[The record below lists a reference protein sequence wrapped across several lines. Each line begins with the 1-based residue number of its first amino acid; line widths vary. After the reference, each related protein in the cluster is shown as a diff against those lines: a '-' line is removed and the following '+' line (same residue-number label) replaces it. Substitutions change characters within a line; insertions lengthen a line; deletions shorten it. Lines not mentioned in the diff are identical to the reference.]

1 MIQLLVYLTV
11 FVILAIL
18 VWWILQQVALPE
30 PLNRIILI
38 VFVVIGAIVLISLLL
53 SATGSGGLHMPT
65 LR

>member
-11 FVILAIL
+11 FVILMIL